1 MRARYVSDMANNF
14 FGVATMRLI
23 YGPAVLAGVML
34 GFNPAIASDVKPT
47 FLVGIS
53 AGGDDLVTTSDRDLQ
68 AGGLLYFGAG
78 LTYEPENNPLIYRT
92 TIGYKFNFVE
102 FDTPSG
108 ESTLTSLP
116 IDFLGLYRTGR
127 TMFGVGLVYDVNPEW
142 ELCIGGCA
150 TVKFDDAVGYA
161 FEFDYDLSD
170 TGFFGLRYT
179 DIDYEANGAK
189 LDASNIRLHFGAKFN

>member
-1 MRARYVSDMANNF
+1 
-14 FGVATMRLI
+14 MRLVSI
-23 YGPAVLAGVML
+23 AVIVVAM
-34 GFNPAIASDVKPT
+34 ASYANHAVASNVKPT

-53 AGGDDLVTTSDRDLQ
+53 GGGDDLVTTSDGDLQ

-116 IDFLGLYRTGR
+116 IDVLGLYRTGR
-127 TMFGVGLVYDVNPEW
+127 TMFGAGLVYDVNPEW